1 MWNSKNIG
9 RCVYEFSIFSFW
21 NLKLWL
27 FVNMV
32 PISITTQRMFWG
44 FLRWFLIHLLFD
56 DPNASDSLFL
66 LWRFESLIFF
76 LFFQKLLQITVSF
89 SQLSFA
95 LWRLCHQCLG
105 VLADKIFEQ
114 VRQLFIA
121 EVTNPGG
128 QPEWQQLILCETA
141 GKLIRQSDLAVKTLR
156 RRKEAHLLQ

>member
-1 MWNSKNIG
+1 
-9 RCVYEFSIFSFW
+9 
-21 NLKLWL
+21 
-27 FVNMV
+27 
-32 PISITTQRMFWG
+32 
-44 FLRWFLIHLLFD
+44 
-56 DPNASDSLFL
+56 
-66 LWRFESLIFF
+66 
-76 LFFQKLLQITVSF
+76 VSF

-128 QPEWQQLILCETA
+128 QPEWQQLILCKTA

-156 RRKEAHLLQ
+156 RRKEAHLLQQVRHLSEVSVSARTAGRARTGLFEDVCQIRQVAQADCVGVVVQLT